1 MRDAKRAERCW
12 GIFVLFALVL
22 ISMFVFGCMQQTPLV
37 GEGRGEEMVAN
48 GKKVLMVIAPT
59 NFRDEEYLEPRS
71 VFEKAG
77 VNVTVASKG
86 TGIATGML
94 GVKVAVD
101 IDIADA
107 DVSEYDAV
115 VFIGGAGSA
124 VYFNDS
130 TALSMAKESFAQGKI
145 TAAICIASSIL
156 ANAGVL
162 KSKNATSWPSEQQNI
177 EAKGGH
183 YTGDLVT
190 QDGKIITG
198 KGPAAATQFGKKVVE
213 ALSGTPSTSSSG

>member
-1 MRDAKRAERCW
+1 MRDAGRAKQCRS
-12 GIFVLFALVL
+12 IFVLFVIVL
-22 ISMFVFGCMQQTPLV
+22 ISMFVFGCMQQTPQV
-37 GEGRGEEMVAN
+37 GEGRGEEMVAS
-48 GKKVLMVIAPT
+48 GKRVLMVIAPT

-71 VFEKAG
+71 VLEKAG

-86 TGIATGML
+86 TRTATGMF
-94 GVKVAVD
+94 GANVVVD

-107 DVSEYDAV
+107 NVSEYDAV
-115 VFIGGAGSA
+115 VFVGGAGSA

-145 TAAICIASSIL
+145 TAAICIAPSIL

-162 KSKNATSWPSEQQNI
+162 KDKNATSWPSEQQNI
-177 EAKGGH
+177 EANGGH
-183 YTGDLVT
+183 YTGDPVT

-198 KGPAAATQFGKKVVE
+198 NGPMAATQFGKKVVE